1 MELQLHLSSW
11 NATGIMSSASYLSS
25 FLDRNEVHIIGISEH
40 WLFNHNMHFLDSIN
54 SEYTGFGIAD
64 NSLLFNNCRNTG
76 KGGVA
81 LLWHKSMSTCI
92 LLLSTLTVTASA
104 GYNLPGA
111 MYVLILYKYM
121 HLVAIMLCIVLRS
134 LLTCY
139 TQLLVYILI
148 MAL

>member
-64 NSLLFNNCRNTG
+64 DSLLFNNSRNIG

-92 LLLSTLTVTASA
+92 SSLDIDSDRICGIQLTWSNVCF
-104 GYNLPGA
+104 Y
-111 MYVLILYKYM
+111 I
-121 HLVAIMLCIVLRS
+121 I
-134 LLTCY
+134 
-139 TQLLVYILI
+139 QVYAPSSNH
-148 MAL
+148 ALHSFKDFIDL